1 MDYPSLS
8 HFFDKTVSTQFLN
21 SCITIFEMA
30 WTVWISGQFI
40 FVFRWYEWILWHRV
54 PELEQSVWNSKHNAS
69 NLQKSAWNM
78 RHIVSELQ
86 KSAPNLRH
94 NYAWGAEV
102 CPKTGASLCLGG
114 NDMAKSG
121 DNIARCAIWV
131 PEIWDTIMPG
141 GQKRVRNLG
150 HDYAR
155 CAITVSKLGQI
166 IARCAETCPRSEAYK
181 WNSKMVCPESGVT
194 FCPGCKTFPWNLLGI
209 LIP

>member
-1 MDYPSLS
+1 
-8 HFFDKTVSTQFLN
+8 VSTQFLN

-102 CPKTGASLCLGG
+102 CPKSGASLCPGG
-114 NDMAKSG
+114 NDIVIFRH
-121 DNIARCAIWV
+121 NIAWCALWV
-131 PEIWDTIMPG
+131 PEIWGTILPG
-141 GQKRVRNLG
+141 VHKRPPNLG
-150 HDYAR
+150 DHYAWG
-155 CAITVSKLGQI
+155 AMTVSKLRQI
-166 IARCAETCPRSEAYK
+166 IARCA
-181 WNSKMVCPESGVT
+181 
-194 FCPGCKTFPWNLLGI
+194 
-209 LIP
+209 